1 MEVFRDDSPQLV
13 RTGRKWP
20 PREGLGGPTLR
31 VWFHPHR
38 RGAAEPRDAH
48 KRMAP
53 ISTLVRNTRPSG
65 LQ

>member
-38 RGAAEPRDAH
+38 RGAAEPRDA
-48 KRMAP
+48 
-53 ISTLVRNTRPSG
+53 TREWPPS
-65 LQ
+65 LHW